1 MGSASMTARK
11 GLCPAV
17 VAVDGLGAEWDK
29 RRSAERVAINDL
41 TNHTTL
47 TNLPVTFA
55 GTGNTYGILPKG
67 ARATQTSSLFKL

>member
-1 MGSASMTARK
+1 MTARKK

-41 TNHTTL
+41 TISCDIDESN
-47 TNLPVTFA
+47 VRW
-55 GTGNTYGILPKG
+55 Y
-67 ARATQTSSLFKL
+67 R